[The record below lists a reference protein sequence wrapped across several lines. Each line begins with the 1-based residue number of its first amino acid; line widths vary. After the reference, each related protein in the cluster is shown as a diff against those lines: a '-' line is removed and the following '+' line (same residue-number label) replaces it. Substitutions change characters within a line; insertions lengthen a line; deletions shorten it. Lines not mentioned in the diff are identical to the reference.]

1 MGPTPDTGRYAPETL
16 RRQGHSVRSLV
27 YKYEERAECLKGLGV
42 EVVVGDPLNPEDVLC
57 ALAGIPPHSPS
68 NPPIGPDWIGIA
80 SPKMRRSFEEVGSR
94 EAVQRTALRD
104 NWWIRLKMH

>member
-1 MGPTPDTGRYAPETL
+1 L

-27 YKYEERAECLKGLGV
+27 YKHDERAERLKGLGV
-42 EVVVGDPLNPEDVLC
+42 EVVVGDLLNLEDVRC

-80 SPKMRRSFEEVGSR
+80 SPKMRRSFEEVGLR
-94 EAVQRTALRD
+94 EAVQLGTHAFDWSILRSAIIGGSD
-104 NWWIRLKMH
+104 SKCMGRIV